1 MQYQEPILFQCFM
14 SREGDMKNRLI
25 LYPSRVQILHKGK
38 STVMDWSHIR
48 SMQIQSKKLIIALV
62 AGGIG
67 TSFSMLALPLGWY
80 NYNLNLFSIFFSFAV
95 MYWGFI
101 GQKALVIEESK
112 HQHVF
117 LLWELN
123 PKLRAA
129 IKRFYQRKRNKSR
142 QSAELIFHLVD
153 RQFWESQSS
162 DAIYTH
168 PSLETEGFI
177 HCSVAGEL
185 VRSYELYFE
194 SSAELVL
201 LAIDPKHL
209 DSKVEWEFVEA
220 REAHFPHV
228 MGTINKTAIHS
239 ALIFQGEEK
248 LNGLLGNQ

>member
-14 SREGDMKNRLI
+14 SKEGDRRNRLI
-25 LYPSRVQILHKGK
+25 LYPTKIQILHKGK
-38 STVMDWSHIR
+38 STVIEWSHAQ
-48 SMQIQSKKLIIALV
+48 SLQIQNKKLIIALV

-80 NYNLNLFSIFFSFAV
+80 NYNFNLFSIFFFFAV

-101 GQKALVIEESK
+101 GQKALVIEEQK

-129 IKRFYQRKRNKSR
+129 IKRFYQRKENKARS
-142 QSAELIFHLVD
+142 SGILIFHLVD
-153 RQFWESQSS
+153 RQSWEAQSF
-162 DAIYTH
+162 DANYSH
-168 PSLETEGFI
+168 PSLQSEGFI
-177 HCSVAGEL
+177 HCSMAEEL
-185 VRSYELYFE
+185 VKSYELYFGG
-194 SSAELVL
+194 SQELVL
-201 LAIDPKHL
+201 LAIDSEYL
-209 DSKVEWEFVEA
+209 DSRVEWEYVEA
-220 REAHFPHV
+220 READFPHV

-248 LNGLLGNQ
+248 LKGLLGNG

>member
-1 MQYQEPILFQCFM
+1 M
-14 SREGDMKNRLI
+14 SKEGDIKNRLI
-25 LYPSRVQILHKGK
+25 LYPSKIQILHKGK
-38 STVMDWSHIR
+38 STVIEWSHAQ
-48 SMQIQSKKLIIALV
+48 SLQIQSKKLIIALV
-62 AGGIG
+62 LGGIG

-80 NYNLNLFSIFFSFAV
+80 NYNLNLFSIFFFFAV

-142 QSAELIFHLVD
+142 PSTEMIFHLVD
-153 RQFWESQSS
+153 RQFWESQTY
-162 DAIYTH
+162 DANYSH
-168 PSLETEGFI
+168 PSLESEGFI

-185 VRSYELYFE
+185 AKSYELYFE
-194 SSAELVL
+194 ASAELVL

-209 DSKVEWEFVEA
+209 DNKVEWEYVEA
-220 REAHFPHV
+220 REASFPHV

-248 LNGLLGNQ
+248 LKGLLGNE